1 MNRGQK
7 RILIGA
13 LAIVGAISFLVYSG
27 IKETSVYFLT
37 VSEAAK
43 AATPNH
49 DLRIGGMVEIGSI
62 KRDADSLGA
71 LFVLTDETS
80 KIPIR
85 YKGTLPDMF
94 QDNTKVV
101 VQGKFDSSG
110 LFKAHTLLTSC
121 PSRYEAAKDE
131 EVAT

>member
-1 MNRGQK
+1 MNKGQK

-13 LAIVGAISFLVYSG
+13 LAVVGAIGFLVYSG

-37 VSEAAK
+37 VSEASRSI
-43 AATPNH
+43 TPNQ
-49 DLRIGGMVEIGSI
+49 DLRIGGKVEIGSI
-62 KRDADSLGA
+62 KRDEDALGA
-71 LFVLTDETS
+71 LFVLTDEKA

-85 YKGTLPDMF
+85 YKGALPDMF
-94 QDNTKVV
+94 QEDTEVI

-121 PSRYEAAKDE
+121 PSRYEAADE
-131 EVAT
+131 EVTT

>member
-1 MNRGQK
+1 MNKGQK

-13 LAIVGAISFLVYSG
+13 LAIVGAIGYLVYSG

-37 VSEAAK
+37 VTEASK
-43 AATPNH
+43 SATPNQ
-49 DLRIGGMVEIGSI
+49 DLRIGGKVEAGSI
-62 KRDADSLGA
+62 KRDADALGA
-71 LFVLTDETS
+71 LFVLTDEKS
-80 KIPIR
+80 KIPIK

-94 QDNTKVV
+94 QENAEVV

-121 PSRYEAAKDE
+121 PSRYEAAKE

>member
-1 MNRGQK
+1 MNKGQK
-7 RILIGA
+7 KILIGA
-13 LAIVGAISFLVYSG
+13 LAIVGAISFLIYSG

-37 VSEAAK
+37 VTEATT
-43 AATPNH
+43 AAPNQ
-49 DLRIGGMVEIGSI
+49 DLRIGGKVENGSI
-62 KRDADSLGA
+62 KRDADALGA
-71 LFVLTDETS
+71 LFVLTDEGAQ
-80 KIPIR
+80 IPIK

-94 QDNTKVV
+94 QDDTEVV

-121 PSRYEAAKDE
+121 PSRYEAADE

>member
-7 RILIGA
+7 RVLIGA
-13 LAIVGAISFLVYSG
+13 LAVIGAIGYLVYAG

-37 VSEAAK
+37 VSEATT
-43 AATPNH
+43 AAPNQ
-49 DLRIGGMVEIGSI
+49 DLRIGGKVEAGSI
-62 KRDADSLGA
+62 KRDADALGA

-80 KIPIR
+80 KIPIK

-94 QDNTKVV
+94 QEDAEVV

-121 PSRYEAAKDE
+121 PSRYEAAKE